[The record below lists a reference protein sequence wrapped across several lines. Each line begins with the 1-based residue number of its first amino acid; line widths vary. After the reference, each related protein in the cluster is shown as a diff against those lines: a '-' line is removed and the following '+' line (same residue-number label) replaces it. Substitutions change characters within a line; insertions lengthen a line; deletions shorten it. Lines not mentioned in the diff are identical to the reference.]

1 MRNKP
6 TNKNKMIFLIASIVF
21 VLILFFLS
29 TELIQ
34 IPFFISP
41 SLGEAFSLATTARP
55 ERLTELYF
63 ENHHL
68 LPDVIRQNEEINFE
82 FTICNLEGE
91 DLEYIY
97 EVFMLWQNQKNI
109 IDSDSIFIRKNES
122 ETVIQKYLLDE
133 LLVGKIK
140 VAVDLINKNQQI
152 HFWVDMD

>member
-21 VLILFFLS
+21 VLILFVLGTASIEITSLS
-29 TELIQ
+29 SSSWEET
-34 IPFFISP
+34 
-41 SLGEAFSLATTARP
+41 FSFATTAKP

-63 ENHHL
+63 ESHHL
-68 LPDVIRQNEEINFE
+68 LPGEIRLNEEINFE
-82 FTICNLEGE
+82 FTICNFEGE

>member
-6 TNKNKMIFLIASIVF
+6 TNKNKMIFLITSIVF

-97 EVFMLWQNQKNI
+97 EVFMLWQNQKTI
-109 IDSDSIFIRKNES
+109 IGRDSIFIKKNES
-122 ETVIQKYLLDE
+122 ETINQKFLLDE
-133 LLVGKIK
+133 WIAGRIKIVVNLV
-140 VAVDLINKNQQI
+140 NKNQQI

>member
-21 VLILFFLS
+21 VLILFVLGTASIEITSLS
-29 TELIQ
+29 SSSWEET
-34 IPFFISP
+34 
-41 SLGEAFSLATTARP
+41 FSFATTAKP

-63 ENHHL
+63 ESHHL
-68 LPDVIRQNEEINFE
+68 LPGEIRLNEEINFE

-97 EVFMLWQNQKNI
+97 EVFMLWQNQKTI
-109 IDSDSIFIRKNES
+109 IGRDSIFIKKNES
-122 ETVIQKYLLDE
+122 ETINQKFLLDE
-133 LLVGKIK
+133 WIAGRIKIVVNLV
-140 VAVDLINKNQQI
+140 NKNQQI